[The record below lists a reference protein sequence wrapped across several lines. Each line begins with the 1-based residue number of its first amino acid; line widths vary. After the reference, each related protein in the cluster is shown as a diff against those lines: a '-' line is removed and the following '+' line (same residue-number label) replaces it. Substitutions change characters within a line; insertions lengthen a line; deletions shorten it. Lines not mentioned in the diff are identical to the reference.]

1 MRVLLMMIATL
12 FLVGCVNVEGMPDF
26 ENMSDEELFNYNA
39 DRPLAQMIVC
49 TDEPRSF
56 SRVRRRTCG
65 TVEQMYGTAE
75 AAARLGV
82 LHAPDGVATAE

>member
-1 MRVLLMMIATL
+1 MRVLILMMTTPLLI
-12 FLVGCVNVEGMPDF
+12 GCVSVEGMPDF

-49 TDEPRSF
+49 TDEQRSF

-65 TVEQMYGTAE
+65 TVEQMYGSAE
-75 AAARLGV
+75 EAARLGV
-82 LHAPDGVATAE
+82 LHAPAGFISSE